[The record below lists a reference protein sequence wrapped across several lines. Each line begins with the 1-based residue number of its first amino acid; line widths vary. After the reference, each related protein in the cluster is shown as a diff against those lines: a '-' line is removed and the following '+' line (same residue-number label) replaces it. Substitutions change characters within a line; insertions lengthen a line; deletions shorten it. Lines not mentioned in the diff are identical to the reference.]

1 MILRVCFLL
10 LESSE
15 SDPDM
20 IYGCITILT
29 PLKKLN
35 RTAAQL
41 STLLSLGFNFFWIL
55 SRK

>member
-41 STLLSLGFNFFWIL
+41 STLLSLGFDFFGIL